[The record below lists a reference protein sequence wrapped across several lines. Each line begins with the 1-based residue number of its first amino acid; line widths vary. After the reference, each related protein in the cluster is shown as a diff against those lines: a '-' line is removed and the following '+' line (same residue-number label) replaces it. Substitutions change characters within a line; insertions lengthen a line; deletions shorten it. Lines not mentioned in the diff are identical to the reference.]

1 MGAESL
7 GESRKP
13 SRELSVGEIFTRTFT
28 FYSQN
33 FAQFLLPFLLA
44 GVIEGVVLVTLE
56 SIITVPATLPQT
68 ATLEELLDWLP
79 GYFSAILTI
88 AFFSGIVGW
97 IIGNIAQGTVIKF
110 ASDTLENRASNLLV
124 SFKFTLSRL
133 LSLLVVSL
141 ITGILIVAGLIALVI
156 PGIILAIMFSLVV
169 PVIII
174 ENISVRESLS
184 RSRLLV
190 DRRWL
195 KTLGLLLL
203 FQITIGMVGSII
215 SVLTVSLGFVGS
227 VASSIL
233 LAFIQPILPIGLTLY
248 YYSMIA
254 RTTPAVTSQPAQ
266 TV

>member
-1 MGAESL
+1 L

-28 FYSQN
+28 VYSQN

-68 ATLEELLDWLP
+68 ATPQELLNWLP
-79 GYFSAILTI
+79 RFLSAILTI
-88 AFFSGIVGW
+88 AFFTGITGW
-97 IIGNIAQGTVIKF
+97 IIGNIAQGIAIKF
-110 ASDTLENRASNLLV
+110 ASDTLENRESNLLTG
-124 SFKFTLSRL
+124 FKFTLSRL
-133 LSLLVVSL
+133 LVLLAVSI
-141 ITGILIVAGLIALVI
+141 ITGLLIVAGLIALVI

-174 ENISVRESLS
+174 ESIGVRESLS

-195 KTLGLLLL
+195 KTFVLLFL
-203 FQITIGMVGSII
+203 FQITIGIVGSII
-215 SVLTVSLGFVGS
+215 SVLTGSLGLVGA

-233 LAFIQPILPIGLTLY
+233 LAFVQPILPIGLTLY

-254 RTTPAVTSQPAQ
+254 RATPAVTSQSTQA
-266 TV
+266 V

>member
-1 MGAESL
+1 
-7 GESRKP
+7 
-13 SRELSVGEIFTRTFT
+13 
-28 FYSQN
+28 
-33 FAQFLLPFLLA
+33 
-44 GVIEGVVLVTLE
+44 
-56 SIITVPATLPQT
+56 
-68 ATLEELLDWLP
+68 
-79 GYFSAILTI
+79 
-88 AFFSGIVGW
+88 
-97 IIGNIAQGTVIKF
+97 
-110 ASDTLENRASNLLV
+110 
-124 SFKFTLSRL
+124 
-133 LSLLVVSL
+133 
-141 ITGILIVAGLIALVI
+141 VI

-174 ENISVRESLS
+174 ESIGVRKSLS

-190 DRRWL
+190 NLRWL

-215 SVLTVSLGFVGS
+215 SVLTGSLGLVGP

-254 RTTPAVTSQPAQ
+254 RATPAVTSQPAQ

>member
-1 MGAESL
+1 LGAESL

-28 FYSQN
+28 LYSQN

-68 ATLEELLDWLP
+68 ATPQELLNWLP
-79 GYFSAILTI
+79 RFLSATLTI
-88 AFFSGIVGW
+88 AFFTGITGW
-97 IIGNIAQGTVIKF
+97 IIGNIAQGIAIKF
-110 ASDTLENRASNLLV
+110 ASDTLENRESNLLT

-133 LSLLVVSL
+133 LVLLAVSI

-174 ENISVRESLS
+174 ENTGVRQSLS

-195 KTLGLLLL
+195 KTFVLLFL
-203 FQITIGMVGSII
+203 FQITIGIVGSII
-215 SVLTVSLGFVGS
+215 SVLTGSLGLVGA

-233 LAFIQPILPIGLTLY
+233 LAFVQPILPIGLTLY
-248 YYSMIA
+248 YYSMISRA
-254 RTTPAVTSQPAQ
+254 NPALA
-266 TV
+266 